1 MGGIQLIT
9 EGKKQTIKLVIAI
22 FALVLVIT
30 FALIIMMK
38 YEVEGETN
46 MPFKL
51 SKIMIIG
58 TAEGV
63 EKEESDLKWDFSI
76 YQNND
81 IYFYIDQNEETAQE
95 DLLIKNIEISNI
107 QVTKAPQKGT
117 IQTYMPNSE
126 AGRLYSYDE
135 QFLVQDSLTYKG
147 ASQSSSTN
155 LEIGS
160 KGGTAWIR
168 FSNTAIGDYS
178 SDKDEEIV
186 HDGSLLEKIKAT
198 KEEISFEISFD
209 FMIETTEN
217 KYKANINLQLPTGDL
232 AAEKTCYLEKTD
244 MSDII
249 FKRVRE

>member
-9 EGKKQTIKLVIAI
+9 EGKKQTIKLVIAV
-22 FALVLVIT
+22 FALVLIIT
-30 FALIIMMK
+30 FACIMMMK